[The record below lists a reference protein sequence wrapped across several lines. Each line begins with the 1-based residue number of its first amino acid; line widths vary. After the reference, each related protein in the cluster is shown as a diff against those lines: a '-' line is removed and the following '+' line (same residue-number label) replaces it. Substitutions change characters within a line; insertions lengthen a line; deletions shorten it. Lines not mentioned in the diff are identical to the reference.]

1 MPSWF
6 NWMSALIGILF
17 AMFVMPLLS
26 QMLGRM
32 RSNSTMKKA
41 A

>member
-6 NWMSALIGILF
+6 NWMSALVGILF

-26 QMLGRM
+26 QVLGRM
-32 RSNSTMKKA
+32 RAGSAAKKVA
-41 A
+41 